1 MWLTIPIQPRADI
14 QLSTYDRPCGIT
26 RSERVPTTPPP
37 NQAASGGAPAFRS
50 VNEVART
57 TWPARN
63 RSAPARTPQP
73 GVPADQQVLNRR
85 AGADLAA
92 RLLDRSGRRTGQ
104 HVGHGAVEGPMRS
117 LGRRCRVRSA
127 ARTERVRVALGRL
140 RHESWVQRGAP
151 TSYLVRSH
159 AHSVTGSSGSEPA
172 TSCQEALSERACDGV
187 ADTHEPRSKRSATG
201 SGVGRAPSMARMSSS
216 QEQETPACLARGQ
229 AQLSTAQCHP
239 PARARMAGS
248 HAALGIV
255 ARK

>member
-26 RSERVPTTPPP
+26 RSERVPTTSPP

-50 VNEVART
+50 VSEVART

-73 GVPADQQVLNRR
+73 GVPADQQVLDRR

-92 RLLDRSGRRTGQ
+92 RLLDRGGRRTGQ

-159 AHSVTGSSGSEPA
+159 AHSVTGSSGSKPA
-172 TSCQEALSERACDGV
+172 TSCQEALSEGACDGV
-187 ADTHEPRSKRSATG
+187 ADTHEPARSAPLRVAASDGLRAWPECPRARSKRHQPAWRG
-201 SGVGRAPSMARMSSS
+201 GRRSSVLPKVIL
-216 QEQETPACLARGQ
+216 EPGPEWLVRTPRWG
-229 AQLSTAQCHP
+229 
-239 PARARMAGS
+239 
-248 HAALGIV
+248 
-255 ARK
+255 